1 MSVGGTIEETA
12 NATADTFKSL
22 SLSLP
27 FETTKYTFICLFLTR
42 VLNLKDEAKITQLVN
57 NNSSDSIATTL
68 KPTKKKRPIEI
79 LPGIAIPNDLWL
91 KEDVTIKDVKIK
103 ISLLQEINLMLENE
117 LESSKNYDKPIEI
130 DLTTLSYY
138 EKLLTAYKFLQMPVR
153 ESFISNYK
161 QKTIDLS
168 LKEEEED
175 ELEENDLFDDS
186 KSLMRTSSR
195 TSTSTSF
202 FNSNNNSNSSI
213 NRNQITSPQSNF
225 NTTSPNPNNNMF
237 SYTLT
242 QTPTNSSSAPNKRIS
257 NLTGG
262 FMSSRK
268 RFSTLLG
275 NNSNQNQNQNL
286 NSNINYNNGIISTP
300 YSEYPPSNNEISPG
314 TVDEDGKKQQ
324 ALNNLLAKLKLYHKI
339 KKHRELSSSLNSN
352 TLGHSSFSYSNRN
365 SISTTNTSNSAHS
378 RRRASSTVTTPDFNE
393 RSLMQPVRI
402 PMIQFPT
409 LSPVQKQ
416 ENQKIKLEYYVQLKR
431 LTNIISSMIDNIN
444 KSVHS
449 HNLIK
454 LVEFVKN
461 YVFKFIIIDVSQMI
475 IDYGYFKSMDYG
487 SK

>member
-57 NNSSDSIATTL
+57 NNSSDSIATTTL

-117 LESSKNYDKPIEI
+117 LESSQNYDKPIEI

-195 TSTSTSF
+195 TSTSTS
-202 FNSNNNSNSSI
+202 
-213 NRNQITSPQSNF
+213 
-225 NTTSPNPNNNMF
+225 
-237 SYTLT
+237 
-242 QTPTNSSSAPNKRIS
+242 
-257 NLTGG
+257 
-262 FMSSRK
+262 
-268 RFSTLLG
+268 